1 MERNIVKTGR
11 VLSHVSIVPR
21 FWYTVCAWGKYLN
34 FPVMTCASSMDM
46 KNLTEVTSE
55 PLLRA
60 SSSAS
65 KRPWQLI
72 SSNSCVLSILK
83 PLDLMIC
90 DHTCERVMSLRTQQR
105 LTISTLSIASSY
117 NAAHLVPT
125 PSAELPSSIWV
136 CHYCMTLSAVMGQN
150 LFNSVIAFWKRA
162 MKNAPNQI

>member
-1 MERNIVKTGR
+1 ME
-11 VLSHVSIVPR
+11 
-21 FWYTVCAWGKYLN
+21 GKC
-34 FPVMTCASSMDM
+34 THTIIAMDM

-90 DHTCERVMSLRTQQR
+90 DHTCEWVMSLRTQQR
-105 LTISTLSIASSY
+105 LTISTLSITSSY

-162 MKNAPNQI
+162 MKNAPNQIWIWESKSMMECKCKKNSRTVMSAGG